1 MQKRVKSN
9 KNSKY
14 VDMSKWI
21 LKLQNNNTHVSFAF
35 AVYKI

>member
-1 MQKRVKSN
+1 MQKTVESN

-14 VDMSKWI
+14 VDVSKWI
-21 LKLQNNNTHVSFAF
+21 LKSQNNNTHVSFAF